1 MGGSG
6 RTGIGPYSADVRVI
20 VLMQSYACNS
30 KSIGYLMWLVKIAY
44 GAATIMGLIVHILSE
59 EGRMT

>member
-1 MGGSG
+1 
-6 RTGIGPYSADVRVI
+6 VI
-20 VLMQSYACNS
+20 VLMYSSACNS
-30 KSIGYLMWLVKIAY
+30 KSIGYLMWLVMIAY